1 MHCGSPLD
9 LGAKFCR
16 NCGAQRSPSSPP
28 DPAPG
33 QVPTVVSPSSSTQG
47 GGSSSP
53 SAAGP
58 LVGAKAGG
66 PLLKVILVVAGFV
79 VFLGLLGMGSCA
91 YFVYRA
97 KKKVEA
103 IEHSSRYRVPAR
115 GVDGASRSGSNP
127 SLASPKRPTPTFVQV
142 TGPETERT
150 VGGSEAD
157 LVVRTGDLNN
167 LGFGFPKGFDPFSG
181 DSTPPHAYPWSPPPE
196 SPAGTDRIMMGS
208 GVTAS
213 DIAGHAHDGYSVT
226 TVREDTMPQ
235 PISIA
240 IGALPESVDA
250 VLIQM
255 FVDDFQAPVFHSHF
269 QATLNGTRIPSLE
282 VVLNALE
289 QTGPIGKLVSI
300 RLLPEYWPLLK
311 AGTVN
316 LLIDDPTTHVGDGFA
331 IDFVRILVN
340 PHSSK
345 YQVSLNAS
353 VTDADKDTPIPGA
366 TVDAALV
373 STKTDDRGHSELQ
386 GLPAGLVVASA
397 SAPGYDGASVSVDLV
412 AGQTGNA
419 EFKLHRHDEG
429 TAALERSIAQ
439 TGSATLY
446 GIHFDSDSA
455 KLRPDS
461 APALASILGL
471 LNDHPASRWTIAG
484 HTDDQGLAERNLP
497 LSEARAAAVV
507 SWLTARGVEGARL
520 VPQGFGANRPVA
532 DNKTVDGRA
541 LNRRVEIAP
550 AP

>member
-1 MHCGSPLD
+1 VGH
-9 LGAKFCR
+9 
-16 NCGAQRSPSSPP
+16 
-28 DPAPG
+28 
-33 QVPTVVSPSSSTQG
+33 
-47 GGSSSP
+47 P
-53 SAAGP
+53 SAPPAAAQPAGSN
-58 LVGAKAGG
+58 AGG
-66 PLLKVILVVAGFV
+66 PLLKVILLVVGFL

-97 KKKVEA
+97 KKQVDA
-103 IEHSSRYRVPAR
+103 IEDSSRHRAPAN
-115 GVDGASRSGSNP
+115 GVHAASKSGNNP
-127 SLASPKRPTPTFVQV
+127 LPASPKKPTPTFVQV

-181 DSTPPHAYPWSPPPE
+181 DSTPPHGYPWTPPPGSPP
-196 SPAGTDRIMMGS
+196 GTDRIMLGS
-208 GVTAS
+208 AVTAS
-213 DIAGHAHDGYSVT
+213 DISGHAHDGYSAG
-226 TVREDTMPQ
+226 TVREDTMPE

-240 IGALPESVDA
+240 VGALPENIDA

-311 AGTVN
+311 SGTVS

-345 YQVSLNAS
+345 YQVSLQAS
-353 VTDADKDTPIPGA
+353 VIDADKESPIAGA
-366 TVDAALV
+366 SVAAALV
-373 STKTDDRGHSELQ
+373 STTTDDRGHSELQ

-397 SAPGYDGASVSVDLV
+397 SAPGYDAASVSVDLV

-439 TGSATLY
+439 TGSATIY

-471 LNDHPASRWTIAG
+471 LNDHPVSRWTIAG
-484 HTDDQGLAERNLP
+484 HTDNQGVAERNLP

-507 SWLTARGVEGARL
+507 SWLTSHGVEVSRL
-520 VPQGFGANRPVA
+520 VPQGFGASRPVA
-532 DNKTVDGRA
+532 DNKTADGRA

-550 AP
+550 AQ